1 MYREVLA
8 KQYCLGAPVV
18 AVEHLF
24 GFGELLIGLLP
35 GSLPVV
41 PVRARE
47 QQMLVLILVASVRS
61 SVVAVVGFVVA
72 AARQVVRFSDP
83 QSLLHLLRLIRDLV

>member
-8 KQYCLGAPVV
+8 KQYCLGAPAV

-24 GFGELLIGLLP
+24 GFGVPSIGLLP
-35 GSLPVV
+35 VLLPVA

-47 QQMLVLILVASVRS
+47 QRMLVLILVASVRS
-61 SVVAVVGFVVA
+61 SVVAVVSFVVVV
-72 AARQVVRFSDP
+72 ARQVVRFSDP
-83 QSLLHLLRLIRDLV
+83 QSLLHLLCLIRDLV

>member
-8 KQYCLGAPVV
+8 KQYCLGAPAV

-24 GFGELLIGLLP
+24 GFGELSIGLLP

-47 QQMLVLILVASVRS
+47 QRMLVLILVASVRS

>member
-8 KQYCLGAPVV
+8 KQYCLGAPAV

-41 PVRARE
+41 LVRARE
-47 QQMLVLILVASVRS
+47 QRMLVLILVASVRS
-61 SVVAVVGFVVA
+61 SVVAVVSFVVV

-83 QSLLHLLRLIRDLV
+83 QSLLHLLRLIGDLV